1 MFGGQFDLTGIVIAE
16 ELVLS
21 FTSVAP
27 DQGWRP
33 FWGHVPKLFI
43 NFEEILSRVHGN
55 CEEQNKVLKSSII
68 IINYWIFIINALFF
82 IIDI

>member
-33 FWGHVPKLFI
+33 F
-43 NFEEILSRVHGN
+43 
-55 CEEQNKVLKSSII
+55 
-68 IINYWIFIINALFF
+68 
-82 IIDI
+82 